1 LDGRFEEDF
10 DVKYGKKT
18 SGMRRKQTTEEC
30 GV

>member
-1 LDGRFEEDF
+1 LDGSFEEGF

-18 SGMRRKQTTEEC
+18 SGMRRKQKTGEC